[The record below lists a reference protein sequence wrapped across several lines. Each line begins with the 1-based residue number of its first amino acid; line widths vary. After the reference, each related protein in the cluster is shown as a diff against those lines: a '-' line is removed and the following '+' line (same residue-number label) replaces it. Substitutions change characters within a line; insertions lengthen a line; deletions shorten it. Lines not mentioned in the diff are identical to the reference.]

1 MVKTY
6 VHKYTDFLSTSE
18 LWYTD
23 LSVNVDQSRDVEHT
37 VLVGDWSAREA
48 TADRV
53 QLVITDGAA
62 GGAQAQQNQNQ
73 RPSGDQNM
81 LLRLN

>member
-1 MVKTY
+1 MIGQ
-6 VHKYTDFLSTSE
+6 D
-18 LWYTD
+18 
-23 LSVNVDQSRDVEHT
+23 
-37 VLVGDWSAREA
+37 REA

-62 GGAQAQQNQNQ
+62 SGAPAQQNQNR

-81 LLRLN
+81 LLRLNWIAM